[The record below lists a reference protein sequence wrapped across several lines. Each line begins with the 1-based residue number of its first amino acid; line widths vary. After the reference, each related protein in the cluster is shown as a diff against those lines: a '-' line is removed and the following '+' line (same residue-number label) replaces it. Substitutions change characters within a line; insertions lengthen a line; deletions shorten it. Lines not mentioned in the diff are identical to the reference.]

1 MQHITDIH
9 YPALWMV
16 DEYFIRNADVHVQCA
31 LCTQYPTLVLL
42 SSHELRSLILKNY
55 SKLEI
60 YRRMYS
66 FVWIFPEVR
75 QSFMYVKNLIA
86 FASSHL
92 TFSIISSRLNI
103 IWKYA
108 KFTDAYELFAISLLC
123 ISRAILLDG
132 KTIIQVG
139 KVNQKKS
146 EPRLSFI
153 KTIWNC
159 IDFMWIM
166 NTESNLC

>member
-16 DEYFIRNADVHVQCA
+16 DEYFIRNADVHVRTIFNTRSPAQ
-31 LCTQYPTLVLL
+31 
-42 SSHELRSLILKNY
+42 LRSLILILKNY
-55 SKLEI
+55 SKLAI
-60 YRRMYS
+60 HRRMYS

-75 QSFMYVKNLIA
+75 QSFTYVKNLIA

-92 TFSIISSRLNI
+92 TFSIISSSLNI
-103 IWKYA
+103 IWKCVE
-108 KFTDAYELFAISLLC
+108 FTDAYKLFVISLLC

-139 KVNQKKS
+139 KVNQYSISSKLFEIASISCELWIPNPTWVKKL
-146 EPRLSFI
+146 PKWKNF
-153 KTIWNC
+153 
-159 IDFMWIM
+159 
-166 NTESNLC
+166 